1 MTKLDASDI
10 SQPVSA
16 LAANTLT
23 TRQVATVLHLH
34 PETVK
39 RLARCGQIPSRKVG
53 KKVRVFWRPTL
64 EIWLAGKRP

>member
-39 RLARCGQIPSRKVG
+39 RLARCGQIPSRKCG
-53 KKVRVFWRPTL
+53 KKRLFWKPTL
-64 EIWLAGKRP
+64 EAWLSKRP